1 MSIYLD
7 YSSHFTVQK
16 IDAPIVV
23 GEFSHFILTHFIL
36 LYLLFSTLWMAS
48 VLCEQRYPSSYYH
61 LLNKKKFPMDL
72 WLCKLIREQYKCFV
86 IFSPLYAYLWTFQEL
101 PYQKLWA
108 FFKCYGIHTSFM
120 LYIWFFQFISL
131 SVFDLNFCMK
141 FGNSCS
147 MLPSKSVAHWPSARL
162 WFD

>member
-1 MSIYLD
+1 MLLSLWENLV
-7 YSSHFTVQK
+7 T
-16 IDAPIVV
+16 
-23 GEFSHFILTHFIL
+23 
-36 LYLLFSTLWMAS
+36 LYLLISFCYTY
-48 VLCEQRYPSSYYH
+48 CFP
-61 LLNKKKFPMDL
+61 LLNGQCTVWTKIPFIILSFVKQKNFPMDL

>member
-1 MSIYLD
+1 MLLSLWENLV
-7 YSSHFTVQK
+7 T
-16 IDAPIVV
+16 
-23 GEFSHFILTHFIL
+23 
-36 LYLLFSTLWMAS
+36 LYLLISFCYTYCFPLFEWPVYCVNKDTLHHIII
-48 VLCEQRYPSSYYH
+48 CKTK
-61 LLNKKKFPMDL
+61 NFPMDL

>member
-7 YSSHFTVQK
+7 YSSHCTVQK

-48 VLCEQRYPSSYYH
+48 VLCEQRYPSSKQK
-61 LLNKKKFPMDL
+61 NFPMDL